1 MFLAQQGQLHD
12 LQEEGSVYILPVAC
26 HRKLVSGNF
35 HESELYDR
43 LISVFLVGA
52 NVPGIGHDGP
62 NTRAVCCLRRSQMR
76 FARTL
81 FECHCRVLLKQA
93 VGCFVYVATQA

>member
-12 LQEEGSVYILPVAC
+12 LQEEGSVYILPVAR

-43 LISVFLVGA
+43 LISVFLVGGER
-52 NVPGIGHDGP
+52 PWD
-62 NTRAVCCLRRSQMR
+62 RSR
-76 FARTL
+76 WPKYA
-81 FECHCRVLLKQA
+81 CSLLSPKKSNA
-93 VGCFVYVATQA
+93 ICEDPI